1 VWLPKL
7 EGGTI
12 SIEKLSVGGRPL
24 QITVNETHEAMIFE
38 RGLELLMQVQPRVFD
53 KLAPRKI
60 VELFK
65 IGEGGSAP
73 GLDCKQIVEGLFSFL
88 GFARLLTANVIS
100 RSIVRGIHEGV
111 FGYFSGPTPTLGQ
124 DGKFQV
130 AREKVRFLTTISE
143 DEVDF
148 DSGFL
153 LLPSAIP
160 AAPGPVITPGITPLG
175 PLPGSTPPG
184 PQPPSPDQL
193 QTTVD
198 LSFAANRDQL
208 FAAWNAIANLA
219 DMSGQVNVAI
229 HAEKEDG
236 FDKSKLQNGVIEP
249 LKESDL
255 LE

>member
-1 VWLPKL
+1 M
-7 EGGTI
+7 I
-12 SIEKLSVGGRPL
+12 SALRC
-24 QITVNETHEAMIFE
+24 
-38 RGLELLMQVQPRVFD
+38 R
-53 KLAPRKI
+53 
-60 VELFK
+60 
-65 IGEGGSAP
+65 
-73 GLDCKQIVEGLFSFL
+73 LFSFL

-111 FGYFSGPTPTLGQ
+111 FGYFSGPTPSVGE

-130 AREKVRFLTTISE
+130 ARDKVRFQTTISE
-143 DEVDF
+143 DEIDF

-153 LLPSAIP
+153 MLPAAIP
-160 AAPGPVITPGITPLG
+160 LTPVTSSPPGVTAPAGAAPGVRAPGARS
-175 PLPGSTPPG
+175 PGA
-184 PQPPSPDQL
+184 QPPSPQEV

-219 DMSGQVNVAI
+219 DLSGEVRVTI
-229 HAEKEDG
+229 HAEKVDG